1 MPSAKRRYSSLI
13 MFSVTLLLAVG
24 ISSAMYFFKIQKN
37 EDYQNRL
44 HFRELNEVS
53 RSISQSAGQ
62 LSEIAKVCESA
73 IKAESPGVEL
83 ANTER
88 DNDRLDATPQQSIK
102 QDPVASCENLLKN
115 RVALANR
122 SANLKSLK
130 ISTASPVTN
139 AELLQHAIH
148 FHADGT
154 TYIAVKSQKDDSAD
168 LSEAVEHAEHD
179 DVDDLSGPGQQASM
193 SNTPAVLP
201 NILEVQTRDFIPAN
215 IERFP
220 LVLIADAKGMVI
232 GSRQVNRKGVETADL
247 QFQEINSL
255 LVQIAEQ
262 RALAKK
268 KEEFDSKFKPTT
280 SEILDTTIGGVDYR
294 IFVQPS
300 NLTAYDTDSEK
311 LYLLGL
317 VPANELRLA
326 KLRVSPNTALWFVLI
341 LIGLISLLPVLKLRF
356 VSVKYAFSKGDVSQ
370 IGMGMIVALGMLSIG
385 VTHQLFYGFLMDGKA
400 RQASDLHRQITE
412 EFKSEI
418 TSLNHWIND
427 YKVRLTPAA
436 INEADVNV
444 PNPGLKDINQVELGE
459 NVTEEYCEKIIV
471 NRTDK
476 EESFQSCVDP
486 DLIVRDMNSEQGY
499 DYIVEGTF
507 ILNDQGRF
515 AVDTQT
521 TWKQRKLLVGRD
533 ISLAHRQ
540 YFQQA
545 IECDVWGDTKI
556 GAECDKGLVFERI
569 NNVRDGRKNTQFAIP
584 MFKNVHDDSN
594 AKQVLSFGTRL
605 RTFFHRV
612 MPKNFGYLVFEDSGK
627 VLFHS
632 DEQRSLIENVFV
644 ETDNN
649 KQLHAFV
656 ENKSYIRGDTKQ
668 TINFEAVYRGKS
680 HLFAVGKLFTDSK
693 YKAAPLTLVVF
704 FDQSDAE
711 LNNMLLLFLAVIL
724 FLIIIIPLFVYFR
737 YATSQAF
744 WATLLYFN
752 PKHARRYLSWMMLI
766 IGGAVFCL
774 FMMGLVFDLA
784 LRIAIWLLT
793 VCLIFKLIVLSI
805 DPKGTVIRGDSP
817 SIKPAVGLA
826 VLFASIWWG
835 LGAVPPNLSPA
846 NIAFFVIGVGFLIAT
861 IAYQVRK
868 PQRKV
873 RQEELYSRERYNKAY
888 VGFLV
893 AILFFI
899 AAVPASLIIN
909 SANGYLLQHQATLQ
923 SQNLLSAQRH
933 YQTQL
938 ADYDAIVGISSHS
951 SQGEF
956 KAKNWLSH
964 DKLEKAFPGYCEWI
978 YPEETGVDKGRY
990 TDKMIQFLVSNI
1002 AFADALL
1009 AEITHLA
1016 KTDQMVSDMKQDSRS
1031 KKTSALADCV
1041 GLVQS
1046 SARANEADRASQPGP
1061 TSILYLPDE
1070 FMLQASNNNTLF
1082 ILFSLLIQL
1091 FVLHRITEL
1100 MIVRRLFGDHLTNDF
1115 RISYPTEHY
1124 CLGEKWDCL
1133 FKQLNQTD
1141 AQQIL
1146 LLHSNATRVNR
1157 RFIEAKKSLFSGGV
1171 LNIKNCLKQVDDK
1184 FELENRLN
1192 GLKNESPITVALEG
1206 YDELAFL
1213 PERRNL
1219 ALELTQRLVV
1229 LKHVHII
1236 IVADTAPIY
1245 RLIKQDEYPHLQ
1257 EESVAL
1263 ATEELAWS
1271 NIFSRFDKMYDWTP
1285 AKKYMPRQIDDVLHL
1300 IENEANGWPELR
1312 EIEASFKQYHRLV
1325 KLLDENAEV
1334 TANNLKQYWRPSQI
1348 IAYFAMHA
1356 GALYR
1361 MKWELCTKDE
1371 RYLLYQ
1377 LASGANVNPL
1387 NSEVLEHLMR
1397 RGYIYRDAGWHVLN
1411 DSFKRFVLHAERE
1424 ESIAEWQNDANTG
1437 IWSMLRIP
1445 IFTVVLVL
1453 IVVTVFSS
1461 GQAIDSALGILTA
1474 LLGMIPLL
1482 LRNVSLLK
1490 GGSTNLGE

>member
-1 MPSAKRRYSSLI
+1 MSSAKRRYSSVI

-53 RSISQSAGQ
+53 RSITQSAGQ

-73 IKAESPGVEL
+73 LKAVSNDGGEAGDGNSTDKEPESKQ
-83 ANTER
+83 
-88 DNDRLDATPQQSIK
+88 LDPISN
-102 QDPVASCENLLKN
+102 CENLLKN

-130 ISTASPVTN
+130 VSSASPVTN
-139 AELLQHAIH
+139 KELKAHAIH
-148 FHADGT
+148 LHPGGK
-154 TYIAVKSQKDDSAD
+154 TYIAVKSQKDKAHQEPVEDDISAD
-168 LSEAVEHAEHD
+168 EHSDGLSGDLEKEHAEKRD
-179 DVDDLSGPGQQASM
+179 
-193 SNTPAVLP
+193 TILP

-220 LVLIADAKGMVI
+220 LVLIADEAGKVI
-232 GSRQVNRKGVETADL
+232 GTRQINRKGVETADL
-247 QFQEINSL
+247 QFQEVNSL
-255 LVQIAEQ
+255 FLQIAEQ
-262 RALAKK
+262 RAIANN
-268 KEEFDSKFKPTT
+268 KESVEKEFKPTT

-294 IFVQPS
+294 IFVQPA
-300 NLTAYDTDSEK
+300 NLTAYDTDTK
-311 LYLLGL
+311 NLYLLGL

-356 VSVKYAFSKGDVSQ
+356 VSIKYAFTRGDVSQ
-370 IGMGMIVALGMLSIG
+370 IGMGMIVALGMVSIG
-385 VTHQLFYGFLMDGKA
+385 VTHQLFYGFLLEGKTS
-400 RQASDLHRQITE
+400 QATALHQQITE
-412 EFKSEI
+412 EFDSEI
-418 TSLNHWIND
+418 ATLRKWIDGYADKIKPANTEGKSLGQ
-427 YKVRLTPAA
+427 A
-436 INEADVNV
+436 E
-444 PNPGLKDINQVELGE
+444 G
-459 NVTEEYCEKIIV
+459 YCEEITV
-471 NRTDK
+471 NRTGIQ
-476 EESFQSCVDP
+476 ETFRSCVDQ
-486 DLIVRDMNSEQGY
+486 DLIVRDKNTREGY
-499 DYIVEGTF
+499 DYIIEGTF
-507 ILNDQGRF
+507 ILDDQGRF
-515 AVDTQT
+515 AANSRT
-521 TWKQRKLLVGRD
+521 TWKQKKLLVGRD
-533 ISLAHRQ
+533 ITLNHRQ

-545 IECDVWGDTKI
+545 MECNVWGDTDI
-556 GAECDKGLVFERI
+556 GTQCDQGLVFERI

-584 MFKNVHDDSN
+584 LFKSVHN
-594 AKQVLSFGTRL
+594 EAEVKQILSFGTRL
-605 RTFFHRV
+605 RTFFNRV

-656 ENKSYIRGDTKQ
+656 ENKGFSLGNTNK

-693 YKAAPLTLVVF
+693 YNSAPLTLVVF

-724 FLIIIIPLFVYFR
+724 FLIIIIPLFIYFR

-744 WATLLYFN
+744 WATLLYYN

-766 IGGAVFCL
+766 IGGTIFCL

-784 LRIAIWLLT
+784 LRVAIWLLT
-793 VCLIFKLIVLSI
+793 VCLVFKLIILSI

-817 SIKPAVGLA
+817 SIKPAGGLA
-826 VLFASIWWG
+826 ILFASIWWG
-835 LGAVPPNLSPA
+835 LGAVKPNISGV
-846 NIAFFVIGVGFLIAT
+846 NITFFVIGVACLLAAILFQLRRPE
-861 IAYQVRK
+861 RK
-868 PQRKV
+868 IRS
-873 RQEELYSRERYNKAY
+873 EDLYSRERYNKAY

-893 AILFFI
+893 AILFLI
-899 AAVPASLIIN
+899 AAVPASLIVN
-909 SANGYLLQHQATLQ
+909 SANGYLLQHQATIQ
-923 SQNLLSAQRH
+923 SQHLLASQKH
-933 YQTQL
+933 YQVQL
-938 ADYDAIVGISSHS
+938 ADYNAIVGVSTHKEL
-951 SQGEF
+951 GDFNTE
-956 KAKNWLSH
+956 NWIKKSA
-964 DKLEKAFPGYCEWI
+964 LEPVFPGYGTWI
-978 YPEETGVDKGRY
+978 EPIYSEVKKARY

-1016 KTDQMVSDMKQDSRS
+1016 KADQIEANP
-1031 KKTSALADCV
+1031 KTNAEIE
-1041 GLVQS
+1041 S
-1046 SARANEADRASQPGP
+1046 SPPKSTNLSEAAGEEP
-1061 TSILYLPDE
+1061 LKMMFYLPDE
-1070 FMLQASNNNTLF
+1070 FMLHASNHNTLF

-1091 FVLHRITEL
+1091 FILHRIVEL

-1124 CLGEKWDCL
+1124 CLREKWDTL
-1133 FKQLNQTD
+1133 FKQLLMTD

-1146 LLHSNATRVNR
+1146 LLHSNAKRVNN
-1157 RFIEAKKSLFSGGV
+1157 RFKDAKKSLFGGGV
-1171 LNIKNCLKQVDDK
+1171 LNIKNCLKQIDDK
-1184 FELENRLN
+1184 FELENKLN
-1192 GLKNESPITVALEG
+1192 GLKNESPITVAMEG

-1219 ALELTQRLVV
+1219 ALELTQRLIV
-1229 LKHVHII
+1229 LKHVHLL

-1263 ATEELAWS
+1263 ATEELGWS
-1271 NIFSRFDKMYDWTP
+1271 NVFSRFDKVYDWTP
-1285 AKKYMPRQIDDVLHL
+1285 AKKYMPRQIDEVLHL
-1300 IENEANGWPELR
+1300 LENEANGWPELR
-1312 EIEASFKQYHRLV
+1312 EIEASFKRYHQLI
-1325 KLLDENAEV
+1325 KLQDENTEV
-1334 TANNLKQYWRPSQI
+1334 TASNLKTNWKPSQI
-1348 IAYFAMHA
+1348 IAYFATHA

-1387 NSEVLEHLMR
+1387 NSEVVEHLMR
-1397 RGYIYRDAGWHVLN
+1397 RGYIYRDAGWHIIN

-1424 ESIAEWQNDANTG
+1424 ESIADWQNDANTG

-1490 GGSTNLGE
+1490 SGSTNLGE